1 MSFKDIE
8 EKVSTV
14 LLNKIYPECDIDLW
28 DGETAS
34 YDKIDEGTMGNIL
47 INIKDKLKENMVLNL
62 LRELSFTEFKEL

>member
-1 MSFKDIE
+1 VSFKDIE

-34 YDKIDEGTMGNIL
+34 
-47 INIKDKLKENMVLNL
+47 
-62 LRELSFTEFKEL
+62 